1 MSMVF
6 LLAAVEVLLG
16 GDASLSQRTAA
27 EELSDY
33 CGKMGIRSGTIELK
47 TDESLGENGYT
58 LETVGGRLV
67 ISGSK
72 ARGVLNG
79 AYGYLQDMCGVEWFS
94 SWCEEVPNRERLPLP
109 AAKETHK
116 PAFEVRCSFW
126 HDIMT
131 HPRLGARLR
140 MNSNIW
146 YPRDDRFGPDC
157 HKVDPLFEF
166 AHSTNRILPA
176 KELFNDHPEW
186 FSEIGGK
193 RISDL
198 AQPCLTNEEVFEFV
212 KARLLERIKAD
223 PETEFYGF
231 ELGDYYND
239 CTCAKCKAVN
249 EREGTSGG
257 TYWQF
262 VNRLAAVL
270 KEHAPHA
277 YIKTTVYQQTS
288 TPPKTIRLAGN
299 VIVDWAPI
307 EAVRDEPLVTATHP
321 RSTGCMR
328 ELRGFQAIYGGK
340 FIVWDYT
347 TDFAEYCLPFANL
360 PVLQP
365 NLRLFREIGTYYMF
379 EQGNHN
385 GWHGDFD
392 EMKGWLL
399 AQWMWNPDLDAKSLY
414 RRFVPGY
421 YGKLA
426 APYVYQYIKLL
437 QDTIR
442 ESPKTNAIGIWN
454 LPHHRP
460 EYFDDAFLSKAA
472 ELWDAAEAAVKD
484 DPAKS
489 YNVRMGA
496 IPIRY
501 LQCLKY
507 AKTVNLTSDSGALER
522 GRAYAKKFVAL
533 LDEAAAAGHPV
544 AFGET
549 DHTPLLKRIREFA
562 GGAPVIGD
570 GNAARLGSTAFLTT
584 SWGTVCR
591 HEKSEEGYDGDLIHL
606 FNNDYG
612 WFPSATLDMV
622 AFDPDT
628 EYTLRIR
635 AKVKATGKDGELFSA
650 GVYDTSVQKEYACHV
665 YPKDLKNGGD
675 WAWYDVATWKP
686 GVGHM
691 SYLYAAA
698 GFFDKKKYELSPAHE
713 GVWIDGF
720 EIVRKDGKGSR

>member
-1 MSMVF
+1 MMNMMVV
-6 LLAAVEVLLG
+6 LAAVEVILPS
-16 GDASLSQRTAA
+16 DPSLSQRTAA
-27 EELSDY
+27 EELREY
-33 CGKMGIRSGTIELK
+33 CGKMGIESGTIELR
-47 TDESLGENGYT
+47 TDESLGENGYV
-58 LETVGGRLV
+58 LSSEDGKVV
-67 ISGSK
+67 ICGSK

-79 AYGYLQDMCGVEWFS
+79 AYGYLQDKCGVEWFS
-94 SWCEEVPNRERLPLP
+94 SWCEQVPKREALPQL
-109 AAKETHK
+109 AAPETHRS
-116 PAFEVRCSFW
+116 AFEVRCSFW
-126 HDIMT
+126 QDIMM

-146 YPRDDRFGPDC
+146 YPRDDKFGPNC

-166 AHSTNRILPA
+166 SHSVRRILPVE
-176 KELFNDHPEW
+176 KYFKDHPEW
-186 FSEIGGK
+186 YSEIDGK
-193 RISDL
+193 RISDHP
-198 AQPCLTNEEVFEFV
+198 QPCLTNEELFEFV
-212 KARLLERIKAD
+212 KNLLIERTKAD
-223 PETEFYGF
+223 PETELYGF
-231 ELGDYYND
+231 GLGDYYND

-249 EREGTSGG
+249 DREGTSGG
-257 TYWQF
+257 TYWHF

-270 KEHAPHA
+270 KEHAPKA
-277 YIKTTVYQQTS
+277 FIKTSIYQQTS
-288 TPPKTIRLAGN
+288 TPPKTIRIADN
-299 VIVDWAPI
+299 VILDWAPI
-307 EAVRDEPLVTATHP
+307 EAVRDEPIATATHP

-347 TDFAEYCLPFANL
+347 TDFAGYCLPFANL

-365 NLRLFREIGTYYMF
+365 NLKLFREIGTYFMF

-399 AQWMWNPDLDAKSLY
+399 AQWMWNPDLDAKALY
-414 RRFVPGY
+414 RRFVNGY
-421 YGKLA
+421 YGKPA
-426 APYVYQYIKLL
+426 ADYVYRYIKLL

-442 ESPKTNAIGIWN
+442 ESPKKSAIGIWN
-454 LPHHRP
+454 LPSHRP
-460 EYFDDAFLSKAA
+460 EYFEDAFLVRAA

-496 IPIRY
+496 IPVRF

-507 AKTVNLTSDSGALER
+507 AKTVNLTSDPQALEK

-533 LDEAAAAGHPV
+533 LDEAAAAKHPV
-544 AFGET
+544 DFGET
-549 DHTPLLKRIREFA
+549 NYKPVLKRIRAFA
-562 GGAPVIGD
+562 DGAPVIGD
-570 GNAARLGSTAFLTT
+570 GNSARLGSTAFLTT
-584 SWGTVCR
+584 CWGTVCR
-591 HEKSEEGYDGDLIHL
+591 HEKSDEGHDGDLIHL

-622 AFDPDT
+622 AFDPNT

-635 AKVKATGKDGELFSA
+635 AKVKTTGAEGELFSA
-650 GVYDTSVQKEYACHV
+650 GVYDTSDGKVVGDCHV

-675 WAWYDVATWKP
+675 WAWYDVVTWKP

-698 GFFDKKKYELSPAHE
+698 GFFDKKKHELSPAHE

-720 EIVRKDGKGSR
+720 EIVRTSK